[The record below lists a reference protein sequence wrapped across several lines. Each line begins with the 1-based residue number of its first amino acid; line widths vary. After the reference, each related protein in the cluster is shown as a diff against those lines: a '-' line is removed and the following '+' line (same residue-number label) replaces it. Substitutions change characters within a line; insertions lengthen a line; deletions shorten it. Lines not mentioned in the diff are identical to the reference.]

1 MLRIGFA
8 VLIGQSCIH
17 ALPALPTVSVAI
29 PVLAVAGVIA
39 AVFRRSWL
47 IAFVISA
54 AWALLHAQL
63 RLHDDLPADLEGRD
77 LRIVGRVASLVEQQ
91 GTDPQFDFEVE
102 DASDAG
108 VPSRVKLTWYEAQIQ
123 PQPGERW
130 QLVVRL
136 KRRNSFAN
144 PGGFDYEGYL
154 FRTGVGATGYVRND
168 DDNVK
173 LGEATWRDG
182 VLRARA
188 WLGER
193 IARSVPGSPMLGILQ
208 GLAIGDAQ
216 LIPSEQWRVFNAT
229 GTSHLMAISGLHV
242 SMVAALAAGLGGAI
256 VRVPGI
262 QRHRITA
269 IHGQAVAGVAAAFGY
284 ALLAGMS
291 VPTQRTLA
299 MICIYFA
306 ARWSRRNVSLG
317 NALGLALIAVLFL
330 DPFGVLSV
338 GTWLS
343 FGAVAMIVIA
353 TGGRLRKEGAIEN
366 FARVQWAATAG
377 LMPVVVTAFGGLSLI
392 SPIANA
398 VAIPLFT
405 LVVVPLTLAG
415 TAAACVWS
423 EAGSLL
429 LGCAAKLLE
438 WTWPL
443 MSWLASQP
451 LAMWYVPEL
460 PLALS
465 IALTCGALLLV
476 LPGVWPMRVAA
487 IALCLPAILYRP
499 ERPAPGAFELAMLDV
514 GQGLAIVVR
523 THWHTL
529 LYDAGPAFRS
539 GRDTGELVVLPY
551 ARARGI
557 RWLDRLVISHGD
569 LDHTGGMHSVLGMIQ
584 TRSVLLGPSVNAR
597 ESDAMRC
604 AAGQRWQ
611 WDGVEFEVLHPL
623 ERSRAHSKNDSSC
636 VLRVT
641 GRGGAALL
649 TGDIEAAA
657 EAELL
662 TRDLEN
668 VDVLAIPHHGS
679 RSSSTADFVAR
690 TRPRLALV
698 SAGYRNRWGFPK
710 REVVERWQSVGA
722 TIASTADSGAIEVVV
737 HNDGRIAV
745 RHHRRERLRYW
756 ASR

>member
-136 KRRNSFAN
+136 KRRNGFAN

-523 THWHTL
+523 THWQT
-529 LYDAGPAFRS
+529 
-539 GRDTGELVVLPY
+539 RDRHF
-551 ARARGI
+551 ARAEI
-557 RWLDRLVISHGD
+557 
-569 LDHTGGMHSVLGMIQ
+569 
-584 TRSVLLGPSVNAR
+584 R
-597 ESDAMRC
+597 ESSWFCRTHGR
-604 AAGQRWQ
+604 AASGGW
-611 WDGVEFEVLHPL
+611 
-623 ERSRAHSKNDSSC
+623 
-636 VLRVT
+636 T
-641 GRGGAALL
+641 G
-649 TGDIEAAA
+649 
-657 EAELL
+657 
-662 TRDLEN
+662 
-668 VDVLAIPHHGS
+668 
-679 RSSSTADFVAR
+679 
-690 TRPRLALV
+690 
-698 SAGYRNRWGFPK
+698 W
-710 REVVERWQSVGA
+710 
-722 TIASTADSGAIEVVV
+722 
-737 HNDGRIAV
+737 
-745 RHHRRERLRYW
+745 
-756 ASR
+756 